1 MILCW
6 LSLRNFK
13 RFQVLTVWTAV
24 SVSFFF
30 PFGWKIMISQFQILA
45 TGTSMVTW
53 GDLKNLGWFP
63 PQVLCL
69 GITWSRLVSAVSP
82 THTTS
87 RTSQVARVKPKKKLW
102 YCPILKSYTQ
112 EEKSGYRGCLTVT
125 NNPDLTSSLH
135 VGPGHRFKLRFNFKG
150 AVIRAYTRSESVD
163 PSIRQFPKALH
174 LVAGRGHAT
183 NLLEIVEIII
193 GTVVLDTWLLGFG
206 KSGNPAGKEG
216 WEIPRMG
223 KEKQRGYVGMD
234 MFIYLLHFYIYTR
247 WNAYVYLC
255 PYAKKE
261 YSALN
266 NHN

>member
-1 MILCW
+1 
-6 LSLRNFK
+6 
-13 RFQVLTVWTAV
+13 
-24 SVSFFF
+24 
-30 PFGWKIMISQFQILA
+30 MISQFQILA
-45 TGTSMVTW
+45 IGTSMVTW

-82 THTTS
+82 HANHLKNKSS
-87 RTSQVARVKPKKKLW
+87 RTGQTKKETLVLPKAEKLHTRRKKVV
-102 YCPILKSYTQ
+102 
-112 EEKSGYRGCLTVT
+112 GYLCCLTVT
-125 NNPDLTSSLH
+125 SNPDLTSSLH

-223 KEKQRGYVGMD
+223 KEKQCGYVGMD

-247 WNAYVYLC
+247 CNAHVYLC
-255 PYAKKE
+255 TSAKKN
-261 YSALN
+261 SALN

>member
-1 MILCW
+1 
-6 LSLRNFK
+6 
-13 RFQVLTVWTAV
+13 
-24 SVSFFF
+24 
-30 PFGWKIMISQFQILA
+30 MISQFQILA

-63 PQVLCL
+63 PQLLC
-69 GITWSRLVSAVSP
+69 RLVSAVSP
-82 THTTS
+82 HTNHLKNKSS
-87 RTSQVARVKPKKKLW
+87 RTGQTKKETLVLPKAEKLH
-102 YCPILKSYTQ
+102 TRRNV
-112 EEKSGYRGCLTVT
+112 GYRGCLTVT

-163 PSIRQFPKALH
+163 PSIREFPKALH

-234 MFIYLLHFYIYTR
+234 MFIYLLQFYIYTPC
-247 WNAYVYLC
+247 NAYVYLC